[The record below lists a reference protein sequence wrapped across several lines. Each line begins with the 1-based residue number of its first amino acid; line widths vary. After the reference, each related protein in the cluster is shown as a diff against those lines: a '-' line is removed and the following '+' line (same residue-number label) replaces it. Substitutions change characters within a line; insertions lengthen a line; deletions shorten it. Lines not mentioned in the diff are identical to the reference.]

1 MKTKFLLFSL
11 YVSLILF
18 LPTATEGQTDADLK
32 FLLSENKYQEVINIL
47 EEKFTKE
54 DSLSFSEFNM
64 LGNAYQRLMNYRKS
78 ITYLYKANILEPN
91 NIQNLILLGNSYDA
105 SGDENSAKNTFK
117 KILEIDST
125 NQISMINLGKILM
138 DLDEYNQASELYKRL
153 IISDSTNAYFLSQL
167 GICELKKGNKEF
179 AKKILTESLQLNI
192 NDTKTA
198 LILAKLFYND
208 EQYFDAVNLL
218 QEAIKVNSKN
228 KALNKMLAD
237 VFYKSK
243 RYNEAILKYLYCN
256 TIGDT
261 SLSIYQKLG
270 MSYYYLSFTSS
281 YINTETRDL
290 KLQEG
295 VEALKLA
302 VQKDSND
309 PISYLY
315 LGLCYKELSEDESAI
330 INLEETLNKI
340 FPDYLSEVYYNLG
353 SCYDKVENYS
363 NAIKTYKE
371 SLSYN
376 PSRKIIYFYLANLY
390 DRYYADKNVAVLY
403 YQKFVDEDIE
413 ADENLVGY
421 SLNRINA
428 LSQEAE
434 FWKGKN

>member
-1 MKTKFLLFSL
+1 
-11 YVSLILF
+11 
-18 LPTATEGQTDADLK
+18 
-32 FLLSENKYQEVINIL
+32 
-47 EEKFTKE
+47 
-54 DSLSFSEFNM
+54 
-64 LGNAYQRLMNYRKS
+64 
-78 ITYLYKANILEPN
+78 
-91 NIQNLILLGNSYDA
+91 
-105 SGDENSAKNTFK
+105 
-117 KILEIDST
+117 
-125 NQISMINLGKILM
+125 MINLGKILM
-138 DLDEYNQASELYKRL
+138 DLDEYNQASELYKKL
-153 IISDSTNAYFLSQL
+153 IVSDSTNAYFLSQL

-403 YQKFVDEDIE
+403 YQKFVDEDSE

>member
-54 DSLSFSEFNM
+54 DSLSFSKFNM